1 MLARAPSAPPLPAL
15 LRDRDRDRGRR
26 VKEEGRL
33 LVLHP
38 RELPRQ
44 ERGVASA
51 NSWPLDTLLAPSPD
65 FREKLMLGLL
75 P

>member
-1 MLARAPSAPPLPAL
+1 M
-15 LRDRDRDRGRR
+15 
-26 VKEEGRL
+26 KEEGRL

-51 NSWPLDTLLAPSPD
+51 NSWPPDTLLASSPD